1 MKLTQ
6 TDGRRGKVDAI
17 SFQVS
22 ESYLQMRVKD
32 IPEMMR
38 IAVGNVPK

>member
-6 TDGRRGKVDAI
+6 TDGGRGKVDAI

-22 ESYLQMRVKD
+22 ESYLQMGAKD
-32 IPEMMR
+32 TVEISRQCPQ
-38 IAVGNVPK
+38 IDD